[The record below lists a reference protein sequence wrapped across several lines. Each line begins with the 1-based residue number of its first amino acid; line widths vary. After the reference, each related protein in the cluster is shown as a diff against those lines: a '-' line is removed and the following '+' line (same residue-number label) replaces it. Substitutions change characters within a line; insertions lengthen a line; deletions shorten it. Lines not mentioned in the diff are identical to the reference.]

1 MLGWVKWHFPCSL
14 FYFPIN
20 LYITF
25 QKILFEKI
33 KVSRI
38 DRKKEN
44 ESGITMPTDQIKEL
58 KTAIFW
64 ELDNTTEVTS
74 KGFWMMEY
82 HILNGPR

>member
-1 MLGWVKWHFPCSL
+1 
-14 FYFPIN
+14 
-20 LYITF
+20 
-25 QKILFEKI
+25 
-33 KVSRI
+33 
-38 DRKKEN
+38 
-44 ESGITMPTDQIKEL
+44 MPTDQIKEL